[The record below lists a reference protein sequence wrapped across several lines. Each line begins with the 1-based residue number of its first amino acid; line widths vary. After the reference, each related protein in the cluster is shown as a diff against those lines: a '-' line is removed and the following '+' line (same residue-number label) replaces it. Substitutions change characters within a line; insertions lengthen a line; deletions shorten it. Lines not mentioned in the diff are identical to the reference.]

1 MILSRDSYEALLMEI
16 PKYMGNYLE
25 IGVYEGDML
34 KDFAERWS
42 EKTFYGIDPFLSD
55 PDTIGHHGVPVG
67 ETLHEQ
73 KYKAYEN
80 WKGINNITFFET
92 TSKRFLET
100 MDQDTLDEMKV
111 SVVYV
116 DGSHSYDD
124 TLTDLTLAGKCIRQG
139 LIYVD
144 DSGLPEVAMA
154 MHYFMGFNHDRIVE
168 YKDHKIL
175 LRA

>member
-1 MILSRDSYEALLMEI
+1 MILSRDSYEALLIEI

-34 KDFAERWS
+34 KDFAEKWP
-42 EKTFYGIDPFLSD
+42 EKMFYGIDPFISD

-67 ETLHEQ
+67 QPLIEQ
-73 KYKAYEN
+73 RHHAYAN
-80 WKGINNITFFET
+80 IKGFTNIIFFET
-92 TSKRFLET
+92 TSELFLEDT
-100 MDQDTLDEMKV
+100 PKGYLSLMDV

-124 TLTDLTLAGKCIRQG
+124 TTTDLKLAGKCIRNG

-144 DSGLPEVAMA
+144 DCDLPAVVLAMRE
-154 MHYFMGFNHDRIVE
+154 FMELNQNRIVE
-168 YKDHKIL
+168 HDGHKIL